1 MDSKIKLAMCQM
13 KVVDNKEY
21 NIKKA
26 LEMIKE
32 SSGNGVDLVILP
44 EMFNCPYENSK
55 FEEYAENIDESPT
68 LEAISSAASE
78 FQIHIIAGSIP
89 EKTEE
94 GIYNTSFIFNNNGKI
109 IGFHRK
115 MHLFDIDIP
124 NKIIFK
130 ESDILKPGQE
140 ITVVETILGKI
151 GIGICYDIRFPELS
165 RIMTLQG
172 AEILVFPGAF
182 NLTTGPAHW
191 ETLIRSRA
199 IDNQVFVAAASPAS
213 NKNAN
218 YVAYGHSMVCN
229 PWGEI
234 ISKGNFEENIVYA
247 ELDKN
252 MINNIR
258 EELPL
263 LKNRRTDIYQLKW
276 NNEH

>member
-1 MDSKIKLAMCQM
+1 MNNKVKLALCQI
-13 KVVDNKEY
+13 KVVDNKEH
-21 NIKKA
+21 NINKA

-32 SSGNGVDLVILP
+32 SSINGADLIILP

-55 FEEYAENIDESPT
+55 FEEYAETIDESPT
-68 LEAISSAASE
+68 LDAISSAASKYK
-78 FQIHIIAGSIP
+78 IHIIAGSIP
-89 EKTEE
+89 EKTEK
-94 GIYNTSFIFNNNGKI
+94 GIYNTSFIFDNQGKI

-124 NKIIFK
+124 GRITFK

-140 ITVVETILGKI
+140 ITVIDTIFGKI

-165 RIMTLQG
+165 RIMALQG
-172 AEILVFPGAF
+172 ASILIFPGAF

-191 ETLIRSRA
+191 ETLIRARS
-199 IDNQVFVAAASPAS
+199 IDNQVFVAAVSPAS
-213 NKNAN
+213 DENAN
-218 YVAYGHSMVCN
+218 YVAYGHSMACN

-234 ISKGNFEENIVYA
+234 ISKGSLEESIIYA

-252 MINNIR
+252 MVENIR

-276 NNEH
+276 DK